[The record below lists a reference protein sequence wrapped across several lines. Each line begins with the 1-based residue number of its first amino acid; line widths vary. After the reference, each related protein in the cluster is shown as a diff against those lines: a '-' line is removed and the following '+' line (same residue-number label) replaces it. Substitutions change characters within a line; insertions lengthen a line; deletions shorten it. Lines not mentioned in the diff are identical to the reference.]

1 VHVIRKLP
9 NNFLTTSEP
18 FWVTELP
25 YVPLLVPT
33 LFIPPQ
39 SPDVPIP
46 LPQSAP
52 HIISSYGETG
62 PPVSI
67 IYPYLC
73 FGPGN
78 FPYSPL
84 PGARML
90 LPRHPLPCNVTV
102 NCATGVLELFQ
113 IRMKR
118 RMRDVCEPIQY
129 YARCFVIPAIASE
142 CLIFRPVIS
151 AGTAVQAL
159 RLYC

>member
-1 VHVIRKLP
+1 MHVIRKLP

-25 YVPLLVPT
+25 YVPLLVST
-33 LFIPPQ
+33 LLVPPQILDFPIPP
-39 SPDVPIP
+39 PRNP
-46 LPQSAP
+46 LPISFRRTEKRDHLCLSSTLMLRGRQVP
-52 HIISSYGETG
+52 H
-62 PPVSI
+62 
-67 IYPYLC
+67 
-73 FGPGN
+73 
-78 FPYSPL
+78 SPL

-102 NCATGVLELFQ
+102 NCATEVLELFQ

-118 RMRDVCEPIQY
+118 RMRDVCEPIRY
-129 YARCFVIPAIASE
+129 YARCFVIPTIASG

-151 AGTAVQAL
+151 AGTAVQAF